1 MTRFDLVSADIDDPI
16 LNPIFDKFRDAD
28 REPPELYRVL
38 GNAPAMLRAW
48 FDMAWPL
55 RLDATTSRAL
65 RELMIMRV
73 ALLTNASYEWEAHWP
88 VAVAAG
94 VQISQLTALNDW
106 RTSDEFSEIE
116 RIALRVVDEMMIDG
130 SASAGAV
137 AALRCEFTDEEC
149 IELILTS
156 SFYSCVSHTL
166 GSIGFEAGGRPIED
180 ERNEVFVRL
189 RRTIE

>member
-1 MTRFDLVSADIDDPI
+1 MARFDLVSPDIDDET

-38 GNAPAMLRAW
+38 GNAPAMLKAW

-73 ALLTNASYEWEAHWP
+73 AVLTNASYEWEAHWP
-88 VAVAAG
+88 VALSAG
-94 VQISQLTALNDW
+94 IRASQLTALNDW
-106 RTSDEFSEIE
+106 RTSDEFSAIE
-116 RIALRVVDEMMIDG
+116 RIALRVVDEMIVDG
-130 SASAGAV
+130 SASA
-137 AALRCEFTDEEC
+137 AAIADLRSEFTEGEC

-166 GSIGFEAGGRPIED
+166 LSLGFEAGSRSIDD
-180 ERNEVFVRL
+180 ERNEVFSRL
-189 RRTIE
+189 CGSAD